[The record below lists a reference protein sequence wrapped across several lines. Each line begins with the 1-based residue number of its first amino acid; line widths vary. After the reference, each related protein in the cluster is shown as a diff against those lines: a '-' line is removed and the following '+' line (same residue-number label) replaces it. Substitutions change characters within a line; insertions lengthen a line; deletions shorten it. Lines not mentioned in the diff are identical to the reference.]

1 MSTANASVLLLP
13 PPRVNVHHDVPG
25 VFCGGRPSRVLQ
37 LGNFLLELLNPSN
50 ERLEAVAYYG
60 GTEGVCVCV
69 CVCVCVKE
77 PGGLWDD
84 RYTTTVSWI

>member
-37 LGNFLLELLNPSN
+37 LCNFLLELLNPSN

-60 GTEGVCVCV
+60 GPEGVCV